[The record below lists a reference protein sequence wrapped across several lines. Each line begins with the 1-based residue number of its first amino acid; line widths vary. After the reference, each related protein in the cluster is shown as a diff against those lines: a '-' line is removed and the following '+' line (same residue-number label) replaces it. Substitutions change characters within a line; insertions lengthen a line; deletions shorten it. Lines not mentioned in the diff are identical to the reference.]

1 MRQAVHDERIY
12 VRLNRALLKPAE
24 AKARR
29 TGMSVSELT
38 RAALRR
44 EVLEAA

>member
-12 VRLNRALLKPAE
+12 VRLNHALLAAAE
-24 AKARR
+24 ERARR
-29 TGMSVSELT
+29 EGMSVSELA

-44 EVLEAA
+44 ELREAA